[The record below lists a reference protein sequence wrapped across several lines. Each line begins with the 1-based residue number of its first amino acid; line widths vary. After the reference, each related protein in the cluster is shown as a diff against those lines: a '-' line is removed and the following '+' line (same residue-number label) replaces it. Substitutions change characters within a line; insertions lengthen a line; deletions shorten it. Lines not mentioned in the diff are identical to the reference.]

1 MRETH
6 EVKPSPTTELEILRH
21 GIHEIATH
29 STGGHQIDPCYG
41 ARREIIDFAKR
52 ILSAAEAASGE
63 A

>member
-1 MRETH
+1 M
-6 EVKPSPTTELEILRH
+6 LEILRH